1 MNQQSAKKSP
11 PPPSNLP
18 TIRIVVADDHPVVR
32 FGVKNMLQNEPG
44 FEVIGEAEDGD
55 DAITQTLELE
65 PDILLLDVAMPRLPG
80 LEAMRAIMTKS
91 PRVKIVLLTSTI
103 STQQVIEALQIGAR
117 GIVLKDS
124 VVGDLAQALRA
135 VLGGDYWIGGER
147 VANLLKALQ
156 GLQAQAAA
164 VPERKTYGLTPRELE
179 VVTCI
184 VEGCS
189 NRDIAKQFSIS
200 EETVKRHLSNVHF
213 QVKRG
218 GLQHPD
224 AAEAPLRGHH
234 LVNEIHFHAVVR
246 LEGFDVGLMEL
257 VELRV
262 GLVGEDNHV
271 RREPVFERVLRGL
284 LNSGRRLRP
293 GCFCAILARLFPCL
307 SRRHWWYLWVENSL
321 GRWLAVLRLPVS
333 C

>member
-1 MNQQSAKKSP
+1 MSQQSEKKSASP
-11 PPPSNLP
+11 APALAN
-18 TIRIVVADDHPVVR
+18 IRIVVADDHPVVR
-32 FGVKNMLQNEPG
+32 FGVKNMLLSEPG
-44 FEVIGEAEDGD
+44 FEVIGEADDGD
-55 DAITQTLELE
+55 DAITQVLELE

-103 STQQVIEALQIGAR
+103 STQQIIEALQIGAR

-147 VANLLKALQ
+147 VANLLRALQ
-156 GLQAQAAA
+156 ELQAQAAA

-200 EETVKRHLSNVHF
+200 EETVKRHLSNVF
-213 QVKRG
+213 DKTGVST
-218 GLQHPD
+218 
-224 AAEAPLRGHH
+224 
-234 LVNEIHFHAVVR
+234 R
-246 LEGFDVGLMEL
+246 LELALFAIAHKL
-257 VELRV
+257 VEL
-262 GLVGEDNHV
+262 
-271 RREPVFERVLRGL
+271 
-284 LNSGRRLRP
+284 
-293 GCFCAILARLFPCL
+293 
-307 SRRHWWYLWVENSL
+307 
-321 GRWLAVLRLPVS
+321 
-333 C
+333 